1 MYAAGGLPKEDTL
14 MTQMEAQGLNAD
26 ALRVQALQVL
36 GSLSEDQLLVVISYA
51 RALLGE
57 ALAPKPSPLEDLV
70 EEVV

>member
-1 MYAAGGLPKEDTL
+1 ML
-14 MTQMEAQGLNAD
+14 MTQFEAQGLNGD

-36 GSLSEDQLLVVISYA
+36 GTLSEDQLLVVISYA

-57 ALAPKPSPLEDLV
+57 QLAPRPNPLEDLV